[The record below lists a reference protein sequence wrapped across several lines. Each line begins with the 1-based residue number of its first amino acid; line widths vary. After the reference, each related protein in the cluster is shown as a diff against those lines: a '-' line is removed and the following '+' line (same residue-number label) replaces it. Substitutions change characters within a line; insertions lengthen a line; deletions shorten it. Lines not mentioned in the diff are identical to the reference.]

1 MFTQCPKCQ
10 TLFEFED
17 IELNRAEGLV
27 RCGECHEVFDALE
40 NEIEDEA
47 PLPDGDD
54 NESFTETGVGW
65 LLLPAE
71 KAVDPDAS
79 DDARYVAKGDEDAWI
94 TVGKPLNQ
102 DASNTPTSNDEP
114 RRYDDDTPFEEDDQD
129 EARHFAETQVHEP
142 AEVKFEVI
150 DGQQSDKN
158 DAQANSELATD
169 TNEPGPTEPASDDD
183 WEDLLN
189 EIETLPDTAND
200 ASDEGSGTNESTPP
214 ELALDDNE
222 ENNEENNE
230 EIIEDSPQE
239 KEQEDL
245 DPVID
250 PESFVDSAG
259 DVDADSLSDILLSE
273 ETDADD
279 DFFEG
284 LSEALNE
291 GTSPDELNDE
301 DADQEEAVDSS
312 GIFVRE
318 DELPDDDA
326 PPTSIDDSGIIVVE
340 GAVAEHDDEPES
352 ADIIIEPPSPAELNA
367 FETAIGLA
375 PDIKPKKAKPG
386 ALAYLAVFAL
396 LALCAAQLIHQYKGQ
411 LATLPALNPLLT
423 KVYGEQLNPAWD
435 INALCYEAHDVVAS
449 NEQMQIIAELRNKSS
464 RPQPYPLIHVS
475 LTGRF
480 DRGDGNQNLGHL
492 LLDADQYLDAGT
504 PRERVGAGVQFR
516 AIAEVADPGPEVSG
530 YDLELCYRD
539 GDNRLV
545 CNGGC

>member
-10 TLFEFED
+10 TLFEFDD

-47 PLPDGDD
+47 PSPGSDD

-79 DDARYVAKGDEDAWI
+79 DDARYVAQGDEDAWI

-102 DASNTPTSNDEP
+102 DASNTPNGNNEP

-142 AEVKFEVI
+142 AQIKFEVI
-150 DGQQSDKN
+150 DGQQTDQD
-158 DAQANSELATD
+158 DAQASTASAPDSNDSEPK
-169 TNEPGPTEPASDDD
+169 EPVGDDD

-189 EIETLPDTAND
+189 EIETLPDTTD
-200 ASDEGSGTNESTPP
+200 EASEDVSVTDDSISP
-214 ELALDDNE
+214 ELVLEEDDESNDKVLEDALQEIE
-222 ENNEENNE
+222 EEA
-230 EIIEDSPQE
+230 P
-239 KEQEDL
+239 

-250 PESFVDSAG
+250 PESFAESAG
-259 DVDADSLSDILLSE
+259 DIDADSLSDILLSE
-273 ETDADD
+273 KTDADD

-284 LSEALNE
+284 LTEALNE
-291 GTSPDELNDE
+291 STSPEELTEE
-301 DADQEEAVDSS
+301 DTEQEEAVDSS

-352 ADIIIEPPSPAELNA
+352 ENIVIEAPSPAELNA

-386 ALAYLAVFAL
+386 ALAYLAVIAL
-396 LALCAAQLIHQYKGQ
+396 LALGAAQLIHQYRAK
-411 LATLPALNPLLT
+411 LATLPAFNPVLT
-423 KVYGEQLNPAWD
+423 KVYGEKLNPAWD
-435 INALCYEAHDVVAS
+435 INALCYEAHDIVAS

-492 LLDADQYLDAGT
+492 LLDADQYLEAGT
-504 PRERVGAGVQFR
+504 PLERVGAGVQFR
-516 AIAEVADPGPEVSG
+516 AIAEVTDPGPEVSG